1 MGGGLLTLLKYGLWN
16 WSRRTG
22 TNLYLDKQRTKLTI
36 QTSPA
41 MHMHAQ
47 SVSTKESGWQ
57 NYQRRQKSFNNMSLY
72 FLEEHNDKESVWPKK
87 VYQD

>member
-1 MGGGLLTLLKYGLWN
+1 MDSGIGAGELGPI
-16 WSRRTG
+16 
-22 TNLYLDKQRTKLTI
+22 YLDKQRTKLTI

-72 FLEEHNDKESVWPKK
+72 FLEEHNDKESVWPK
-87 VYQD
+87 